1 MKADFTQSINIVLHS
16 KLPYVVGWLIAGMI
30 ASVLLAA
37 QFSARQPQTVALDV
51 GFSVIRVTLPMLAI
65 LLVQE
70 LISREF
76 ERKHYLNSLTYPR
89 SRSSWLLGRGVAIFT
104 VCLAFLAVQ
113 GLVLA
118 LLIPLSTDYTQTT
131 SISLGAPFVITLLFI
146 ALDLM
151 VVIAISMLLA
161 VSASTPSI
169 VLIGTIGFVLIAR
182 AYTPIIELLSRT
194 PSVVKTFADPHL
206 YQNSL
211 SMLTFVLPDLG
222 RLDVRM
228 IALYDKMRFLPEN
241 WLLLVIATLAYIW
254 ALQAIT
260 VWILNKR
267 EFN

>member
-16 KLPYVVGWLIAGMI
+16 KLPYVVSWLITGMI

-51 GFSVIRVTLPMLAI
+51 GFSVIRITLPILAI

-76 ERKHYLNSLTYPR
+76 ERRHYLNSLTYPR

-104 VCLAFLAVQ
+104 ACLAFLAVQ
-113 GLVLA
+113 GLILA
-118 LLIPLSTDYTQTT
+118 LLIPLSTDYPQTT
-131 SISLGAPFVITLLFI
+131 PISLGAPFIITLLFI
-146 ALDLM
+146 ALDLI
-151 VVIAISMLLA
+151 VVIAISMLIA
-161 VSASTPSI
+161 VSASTPSL

-182 AYTPIIELLSRT
+182 AYTPIIELLNRT
-194 PSVVKTFADPHL
+194 PSVVQTFADPHL

-211 SMLTFVLPDLG
+211 SMISFILPDLG

-228 IALYDKMRFLPEN
+228 IALYDKMKFLPEN
-241 WLLLVIATLAYIW
+241 WLLLVIATLAYAW